1 MFSNHLHLSEFQF
14 ERWMK
19 FSVFSALMA
28 LVFVL
33 IPFVEETFELKYVLF
48 SRTKSV
54 GNISLFKTI
63 WGNSVI
69 YSLQGDFFSPYTFLF
84 KQNWNSIR
92 IFFFSK
98 RVAFSEMKIS
108 QSVQNHAELLHWIG
122 ALYNFQIIVLYKITQ
137 SIRCTSTIEIGFLF
151 KICFLYK
158 KQNKNEKRKR
168 EQP

>member
-63 WGNSVI
+63 WANSVI

-92 IFFFSK
+92 IFFFS
-98 RVAFSEMKIS
+98 
-108 QSVQNHAELLHWIG
+108 QNVSPFLRWKFH
-122 ALYNFQIIVLYKITQ
+122 N
-137 SIRCTSTIEIGFLF
+137 LF
-151 KICFLYK
+151 KIMPNFSIGSAPCTIFKLLYYI
-158 KQNKNEKRKR
+158 R
-168 EQP
+168 